1 MFFSKRR
8 IRLLEKEVEAL
19 IVELNKSHNE
29 NNEYRIRCQRLED
42 EVNELKD
49 KLKTQTEDQF
59 VITEITEE

>member
-19 IVELNKSHNE
+19 IVEINKSHNE

-49 KLKTQTEDQF
+49 KLRTQTEDQF